1 MGILPEILHTVQ
13 MQVHCAEVCT
23 ENNGGHFNNVL
34 ICDHWTFLW
43 LLSPLGPTC
52 LSVQLSDYDNATYFL
67 IHNYE
72 AFVHQSFMCLRKR
85 QEWWSI
91 HINTESIYL
100 LPLFLMRFI
109 TLNPPS
115 QQMKHTDNTTLIQ
128 WKRFPNK
135 ESMLSTFY
143 NTENLY
149 NTLFLSCC
157 MFYFNC
163 IISDQK

>member
-1 MGILPEILHTVQ
+1 MWEKLWDHVVCSSRNGNLARNTAHSTNAGAMFWSLHWKQWWPFQQCTYLWPLNILVTTKPFRAHI
-13 MQVHCAEVCT
+13 
-23 ENNGGHFNNVL
+23 
-34 ICDHWTFLW
+34 
-43 LLSPLGPTC
+43 

-128 WKRFPNK
+128 WEVSK
-135 ESMLSTFY
+135 
-143 NTENLY
+143 
-149 NTLFLSCC
+149 
-157 MFYFNC
+157 
-163 IISDQK
+163 